1 MFKYI
6 ADYFVYH
13 ILNLSAHSR
22 LGESVNFFFY
32 DIMKIFFMLVV
43 IVFGVSMLRSYFP
56 PEKVRKLLSH
66 RFEFTGN
73 VMAAAFGIVTPF
85 CSCSA
90 VPIFIGFVESGVP
103 LGVTFSFLISCP
115 TVNEVALILLWGLF
129 GWKIALLYMSTG
141 LGVAIVGGF
150 VIGRLNLETEVEDY
164 VYKIRMAEADVA
176 RPSFQERMDGA
187 WFYTKDLLKRIWPY
201 ILVGIGLGAAI
212 HGYAPVGFVAKYAG
226 KNNPFAVLVAVLIG
240 IPLYSNAAGTI
251 PIVQA
256 LLEKGLPMGTALAFM
271 MSVVAISVPE
281 LVILRK
287 VVKPKLLLIFVAIVT
302 VAIVIIG
309 YMFNLI
315 LH

>member
-1 MFKYI
+1 MFKFL
-6 ADYFVYH
+6 ADFFVYNVLH
-13 ILNLSAHSR
+13 LSAETR
-22 LGESVNFFFY
+22 LGESVDFFVY
-32 DIMKIFFMLVV
+32 DIMKIFFMLTV
-43 IVFGVSMLRSYFP
+43 IVFGVALLRSYFP
-56 PEKVRKLLSH
+56 PEKIRKFLSH
-66 RFEFTGN
+66 RFEFVGN
-73 VMAAAFGIVTPF
+73 ILAAAFGIVTPF

-103 LGVTFSFLISCP
+103 LGVTFSFLISAP

-141 LGVAIVGGF
+141 LVIAIVGGL
-150 VIGRLNLETEVEDY
+150 VIGRLGLETEVEDY
-164 VYKIRMAEADVA
+164 VYQIRMAEVEVVD
-176 RPSFQERMDGA
+176 PSFKERANNA

-201 ILVGIGLGAAI
+201 ILVGIGLGALI
-212 HGYAPVGFVAKYAG
+212 HGYAPIGFVAKYAG

-271 MSVVAISVPE
+271 MSVVAISLPE

-287 VVKPKLLLIFVAIVT
+287 VIKPKLLAIFVAIVA
-302 VAIVIIG
+302 VAIIIIG
-309 YMFNLI
+309 YLFNLI
-315 LH
+315 L